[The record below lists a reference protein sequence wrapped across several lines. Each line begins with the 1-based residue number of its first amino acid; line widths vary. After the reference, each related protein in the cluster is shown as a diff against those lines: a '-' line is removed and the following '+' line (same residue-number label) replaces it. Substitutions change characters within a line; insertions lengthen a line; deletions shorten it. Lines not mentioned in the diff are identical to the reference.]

1 MAIPSVRYFP
11 GSAHPKQ
18 QIRRRNHFR
27 ISEVQ
32 RWGLSEPPWLGMP
45 PKKGKGD
52 KGKKGKKKVSV
63 CGVSSDSY
71 GTY

>member
-1 MAIPSVRYFP
+1 
-11 GSAHPKQ
+11 
-18 QIRRRNHFR
+18 
-27 ISEVQ
+27 
-32 RWGLSEPPWLGMP
+32 MP

-71 GTY
+71 GILAVNAPVVVVALMTSFWS